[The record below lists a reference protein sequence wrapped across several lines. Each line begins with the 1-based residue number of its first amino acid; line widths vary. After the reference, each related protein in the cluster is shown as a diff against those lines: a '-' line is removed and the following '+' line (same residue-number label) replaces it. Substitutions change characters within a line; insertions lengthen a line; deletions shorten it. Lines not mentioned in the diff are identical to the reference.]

1 MSKLE
6 IARDA
11 GKFLADLQAKQYK
24 QVAQKVFSLL
34 ADPQPNDASQ
44 LKGSDYWRADIGEYR
59 IIYTFDADTVKV
71 YLIGKR
77 NDDEVYRKL
86 GIK

>member
-11 GKFLADLQAKQYK
+11 EKFLANLQAKQYK

-59 IIYTFDADTVKV
+59 IVYTFDTVKV